1 MDEIIAANAPK
12 KRKNQYASM
21 LFLLLSILTILV
33 YMFMIFLKGEMAI
46 HTGLSSADILAEQ

>member
-1 MDEIIAANAPK
+1 
-12 KRKNQYASM
+12 M